1 MQSNIISN
9 NLRFKI
15 KKERLKR
22 IYLKELWETSTKK
35 NVIEAAEEAEKRRD
49 ALEDSGGKKMNVG
62 EARNADE
69 KPRGYAEQ

>member
-49 ALEDSGGKKMNVG
+49 ALEDSGEKKMNVG